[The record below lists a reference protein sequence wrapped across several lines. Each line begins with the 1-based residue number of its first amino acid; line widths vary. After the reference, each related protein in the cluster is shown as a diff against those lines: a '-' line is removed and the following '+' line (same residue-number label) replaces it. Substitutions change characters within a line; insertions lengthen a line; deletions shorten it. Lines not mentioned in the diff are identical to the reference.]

1 MEVIVA
7 YYDGRSSECRQV
19 MLSLGGENLRLYGA
33 GIEANY
39 PLGRVTV
46 TEAIGSIRRVIR
58 LPDGGMCEV
67 ADLAFLLEV
76 ERMQGRGRVAA
87 FLHRWERSL
96 PRVTAALV
104 LTVAVVVIF
113 IRFGVP
119 ALARHVADALPVST
133 EAVLGRESMAILD
146 RMMFKPSRLSEQ
158 RRRELMALFARI
170 TAQFPDTAG
179 CRLEFR
185 RSDAV
190 GANAMALPSGIVVVT
205 DGLVALA
212 KNDQEIAGVLAHE
225 LGHVR
230 GRHLMRH
237 ILQNS
242 VAGLIMATITGD
254 ILSVTSLS
262 ATLPTALVDAKFSR
276 DFEREADDAAV
287 AYLKRERIPLRRYAE
302 FLARL
307 QVEHN
312 VKAKGAA
319 PGETGFRDYLSSHPD
334 TGERIRRVMDEE
346 ADPPAPMK

>member
-1 MEVIVA
+1 MEVIA
-7 YYDGRSSECRQV
+7 TYYDGRSSACRQV

-33 GIEANY
+33 GIEENY
-39 PLGRVTV
+39 PLDRVTV

-67 ADLAFLLEV
+67 ADPAFLRVV
-76 ERMQGRGRVAA
+76 ERLQGRGRGGA
-87 FLHRWERSL
+87 FLHRWEGSL
-96 PRVTAALV
+96 PRVAVSLV

-119 ALARHVADALPVST
+119 VLARHVAYALPVST

-146 RMMFKPSRLSEQ
+146 RLMFKPSSLPEQ
-158 RRRELMALFARI
+158 RRRELTALFARI
-170 TAQFPDTAG
+170 TAQLPVASD

-185 RSDAV
+185 KSDAV

-225 LGHVR
+225 LGHVL

-242 VAGLIMATITGD
+242 VAGLIMATLTGD

-287 AYLKRERIPLRRYAE
+287 AYLKRERIPLRSYAE

-312 VKAKGAA
+312 AKSKGAA
-319 PGETGFRDYLSSHPD
+319 PGEIGFRDYLSTHPD
-334 TGERIRRVMDEE
+334 TGERIRRVLAAEE
-346 ADPPAPMK
+346 GTPAPLN

>member
-1 MEVIVA
+1 
-7 YYDGRSSECRQV
+7 
-19 MLSLGGENLRLYGA
+19 MLSLVGKILRLSGA
-33 GIEANY
+33 GIEATY
-39 PLGRVTV
+39 PLERVTV

-67 ADLAFLLEV
+67 SDPAFLREV
-76 ERMQGRGRVAA
+76 ERSRGRGRVAA

-96 PRVTAALV
+96 PRVAVALV
-104 LTVAVVVIF
+104 LTVAVIVIF
-113 IRFGVP
+113 IRLGVP

-146 RMMFKPSRLSEQ
+146 RLMFKPSMLPEQ
-158 RRRELMALFARI
+158 RRRELTALFARI
-170 TAQFPDTAG
+170 TAQLPVAAG

-185 RSDAV
+185 KSDAV

-242 VAGLIMATITGD
+242 VSGLIMATITGD

-287 AYLKRERIPLRRYAE
+287 VYLKRARIPVRCYAE

-312 VKAKGAA
+312 AKSKGAA
-319 PGETGFRDYLSSHPD
+319 TGETGFSDYLSTHPD
-334 TGERIRRVMDEE
+334 TGERIRRVLAAEE
-346 ADPPAPMK
+346 GTPAPIK

>member
-1 MEVIVA
+1 
-7 YYDGRSSECRQV
+7 
-19 MLSLGGENLRLYGA
+19 
-33 GIEANY
+33 
-39 PLGRVTV
+39 
-46 TEAIGSIRRVIR
+46 
-58 LPDGGMCEV
+58 MCEV
-67 ADLAFLLEV
+67 ADPTFLRKV
-76 ERMQGRGRVAA
+76 ERLQGRGRRAA
-87 FLHRWERSL
+87 FLHRWEGSV
-96 PRVTAALV
+96 PRVAGALV
-104 LTVAVVVIF
+104 LTVAVIVIF

-119 ALARHVADALPVST
+119 ALARHVAEALPVST

-146 RMMFKPSRLSEQ
+146 RMMFKPSRLPEQ
-158 RRRELMALFARI
+158 RRRELTVLFARI
-170 TAQFPDTAG
+170 TVQFPVAAG

-185 RSDAV
+185 KSDAI

-212 KNDQEIAGVLAHE
+212 KSDQEIAGVLAHE

-276 DFEREADDAAV
+276 DFEREADDAAI

-302 FLARL
+302 ILARL

-312 VKAKGAA
+312 AKSKGAA
-319 PGETGFRDYLSSHPD
+319 PGETGFRDYLSTHPD
-334 TGERIRRVMDEE
+334 TGERIRRIMAAEE
-346 ADPPAPMK
+346 GTPAPMK